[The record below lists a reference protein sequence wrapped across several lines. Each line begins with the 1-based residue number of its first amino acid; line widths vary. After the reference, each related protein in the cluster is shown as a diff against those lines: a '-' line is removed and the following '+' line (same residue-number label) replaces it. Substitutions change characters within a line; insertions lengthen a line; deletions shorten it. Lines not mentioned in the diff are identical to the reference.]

1 MNAYMD
7 FICALL
13 FAHQFNLLNTKS
25 ITYCMYILQFYVNTK
40 YIDSYTRMI
49 DRKLY
54 INPRIYVYISFTV
67 IITHNAIEMFVFH
80 GLLLVL

>member
-49 DRKLY
+49 VNYTLILEY
-54 INPRIYVYISFTV
+54 MSI
-67 IITHNAIEMFVFH
+67 FH
-80 GLLLVL
+80 LLL